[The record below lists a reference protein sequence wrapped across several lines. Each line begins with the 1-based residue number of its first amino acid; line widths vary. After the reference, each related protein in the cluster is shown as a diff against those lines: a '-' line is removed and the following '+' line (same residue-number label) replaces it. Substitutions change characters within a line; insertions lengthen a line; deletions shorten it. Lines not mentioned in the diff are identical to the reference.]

1 MPRPKSVTRCR
12 CGGRMVVEY
21 SNNDAWYV
29 RRSRACDRCGQT
41 ESTVEIPAPMLKTVL
56 AVTSF
61 VRRLRT

>member
-1 MPRPKSVTRCR
+1 
-12 CGGRMVVEY
+12 MVVEY